1 MSVAGDAPG
10 GGAVTRLLRA
20 WGAGDPDAPNELFTV
35 LYDHLHRLAQA
46 QVRRGRNESLSA
58 TGLVHE
64 AYLKLAGHERIQAKD
79 RGHFFTLAAKAMR
92 QVLIDHARRRAAGKR
107 GGGAVRETLDE
118 GRLPV
123 EVRADELLALEEA
136 LEHLEALEPRLV
148 RLVEVRF
155 FAGLSVDETAEVLE
169 LSPRTVKRDWEKA
182 RAFLHQELSGA

>member
-1 MSVAGDAPG
+1 MSAAGDAPG
-10 GGAVTRLLRA
+10 VGNVTRLLRA
-20 WGAGDPDAPNELFTV
+20 WGEGDPEAPGELFTL
-35 LYDHLHRLAQA
+35 LYDHLRRLARA
-46 QVRRGRNESLSA
+46 QVRHGRDESLSA

-64 AYLKLAGHERIQAKD
+64 AYLKLAGHERIQARD

-92 QVLIDHARRRAAGKR
+92 QVLIDHARRRSAGKR
-107 GGGAVRETLDE
+107 GGGAPRETLDE

-123 EVRADELLALEEA
+123 EMRAEELLALEQA
-136 LEHLEALEPRLV
+136 LERLEALDPRLA

-182 RAFLHQELSGA
+182 RAFLHRELSR